1 MLSEIDEQLQPKPA
15 SETTEGRG
23 ILFVVSSPSGGGKG
37 TLIRRVLDRVS
48 NLSYSVSFT
57 TRAPRNGEVDG
68 REYFF
73 VTPEQFK
80 KMAAAGAFLEWAH
93 VHGKLYGTAHE
104 QVVREVSAGRDI
116 ILEVDVQ
123 GAASVRALMG
133 DSVSIFI
140 LPPSFQVL
148 RQRLEARGTDS
159 LDELDLR
166 LRNAPTEMKDYSA
179 FHYVIIN
186 EDADSAAEQM
196 AAIVLAERARLGR
209 QGSRVKRVV
218 EAFTEGETPRTSTD
232 TTVDDGRGN
241 TN

>member
-37 TLIRRVLDRVS
+37 TLIRLVLNKVS

-80 KMAAAGAFLEWAH
+80 KMAAAGEFLEWAH
-93 VHGKLYGTAHE
+93 VHSKFYGTARE

-123 GAASVRALMG
+123 GAASVRSLMD

-140 LPPSFQVL
+140 LPPSFEVL
-148 RQRLEARGTDS
+148 RQRLKARGTDS
-159 LDELDLR
+159 PEELDLR
-166 LRNAPTEMKDYSA
+166 LRNAPTELKDYSA

-186 EDADSAAEQM
+186 EDADYAAGQM
-196 AAIVLAERARLGR
+196 AAIVLAERARLSR

-218 EAFTEGETPRTSTD
+218 EAFTEGETPRTLTD
-232 TTVDDGRGN
+232 
-241 TN
+241 